1 MWGYFSFDGE
11 LFPTLTACYHH
22 EEEVKS
28 QIMES
33 LYCSEL

>member
-11 LFPTLTACYHH
+11 LFSTVIECYEH
-22 EEEVKS
+22 EQEVKDK
-28 QIMES
+28 IMNS